1 MNRPRVFFDF
11 FFRSGL
17 FSQISLLVL
26 FLLAVPGL
34 TAQTPWSAIGP
45 EGGDARAFAA
55 VPGQPHHL
63 YLGTTNSWLYESLD
77 GGLSW
82 HRLSQLDSSDD
93 LILDHVVVDEANPA
107 TIYVATWRVDQADGG
122 LRLSRDGGRSWSV
135 VAGLHGQSIRA
146 FAQAPSAPEILYAGT
161 LDGVFRSSDAGAS
174 WTLISPPGSQEIHEV
189 ESLAIDPMDPNVVY
203 AGTWHL
209 P

>member
-77 GGLSW
+77 GGASW
-82 HRLSQLDSSDD
+82 HRLSKLDPADD
-93 LILDHVVVDEANPA
+93 LVLDHIIVDPSNTA
-107 TIYVATWRVDQADGG
+107 TVYVAAWKLDHPGGG
-122 LRLSRDGGRSWSV
+122 LWGRGRRP
-135 VAGLHGQSIRA
+135 A
-146 FAQAPSAPEILYAGT
+146 
-161 LDGVFRSSDAGAS
+161 
-174 WTLISPPGSQEIHEV
+174 
-189 ESLAIDPMDPNVVY
+189 
-203 AGTWHL
+203 
-209 P
+209 

>member
-77 GGLSW
+77 GARPGIGS
-82 HRLSQLDSSDD
+82 
-93 LILDHVVVDEANPA
+93 
-107 TIYVATWRVDQADGG
+107 
-122 LRLSRDGGRSWSV
+122 RSWTRPT
-135 VAGLHGQSIRA
+135 I
-146 FAQAPSAPEILYAGT
+146 
-161 LDGVFRSSDAGAS
+161 
-174 WTLISPPGSQEIHEV
+174 
-189 ESLAIDPMDPNVVY
+189 
-203 AGTWHL
+203 
-209 P
+209 